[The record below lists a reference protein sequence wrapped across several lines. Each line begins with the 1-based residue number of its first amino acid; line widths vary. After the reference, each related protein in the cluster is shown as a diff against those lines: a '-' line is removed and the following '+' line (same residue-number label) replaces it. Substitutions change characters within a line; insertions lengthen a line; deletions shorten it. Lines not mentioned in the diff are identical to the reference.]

1 LVACSPIIQ
10 CQDAEEA
17 EVKAILKGIK
27 LLANSDHHEIIL
39 ETDCA
44 SAASVVRSR
53 EPDRSRLWAT
63 IEETKA
69 MLKVFE
75 DFRIVHAK
83 RGSNKVAD
91 GLAKLARSAGSC
103 IWFSFLPDHIQWLVT

>member
-103 IWFSFLPDHIQWLVT
+103 I